1 MSLLLPDK
9 TCIFKWQSFGYE
21 RNIENGVTMDTGN
34 SAHKGPTAVK
44 TVFIV
49 EDDEAIG
56 TLLVQV
62 IEQETSYQVVLAPDG
77 FEALKMLRTVKQDVL
92 ILDYGLPDMNGLEFY
107 DTIHAVKAL
116 EHLPVLIVSAEMT
129 RIQKEA
135 KARQLSQLKK
145 PFELTQLLEA
155 IERLSSRP

>member
-62 IEQETSYQVVLAPDG
+62 IEQETSYQAVLAPDG
-77 FEALKMLRTVKQDVL
+77 FQALKMLRTVKPDVL

-107 DTIHAVKAL
+107 DTIH
-116 EHLPVLIVSAEMT
+116 VLSAQT
-129 RIQKEA
+129 ARIQKEV
-135 KARQLSQLKK
+135 KARHLPQLQK
-145 PFELTQLLEA
+145 PFELTILLEA
-155 IERLSSRP
+155 IERLFSRP